1 MIAYTWLILN
11 ESMYLKF
18 GRDLQDK
25 DEISYDFSMDFQV
38 ESYLHHQG
46 ESFVK
51 RFDANSYLYIT
62 KAVDL
67 FDLSINNS
75 LIDGL
80 KDVKTGIDLCRKRK
94 GQNA

>member
-1 MIAYTWLILN
+1 MVAHITYLSE

-25 DEISYDFSMDFQV
+25 DEVTYDLAMDFQV
-38 ESYLHHQG
+38 ESDLHHQG

-62 KAVDL
+62 KYSSFFMAIFLV
-67 FDLSINNS
+67 NS
-75 LIDGL
+75 MLI
-80 KDVKTGIDLCRKRK
+80 
-94 GQNA
+94 